1 MIKIDSLA
9 DATLE
14 ELNEELAAAGFESTH
29 TDLHSARLAV
39 ASLMAE
45 TPGYHLMAYD
55 NAEPLRAATAAEI
68 LESALSGPE
77 GVIEI
82 DGVSCYV
89 EQ

>member
-1 MIKIDSLA
+1 MIKIDTLA
-9 DATLE
+9 EATLN

-29 TDLHSARLAV
+29 TDLHTARLAV

-45 TPGYHLMAYD
+45 TPGYCLMQYD
-55 NAEPLRAATAAEI
+55 SAEPLRAATATEI

-82 DGVSCYV
+82 DGVTCYV
-89 EQ
+89 EA